1 MSLSSSPSTIPLLLT
16 SSIVA
21 HDVAV
26 RLKDTQARLHHALE
40 SIEQWLRVSPQ
51 QPLVLCDGSSY
62 DLTEEVRRRFPN
74 ASIECLAFENDQ
86 TKVREFGRGYGEGE
100 IVKYAIEHSLRI
112 RDAGCFVKCT
122 SKLWVENIG
131 ECMRYWNGSLL
142 LSGVFLNTFSLS
154 HPTLLRQVDTRF
166 YAMSVATY
174 KSHFVRAHITMDSR
188 AGHGLEDSF
197 HDILVHEGM
206 QGCLLPVP
214 PIINGVGGGTGT
226 YYRNRGLRI
235 LKERLRLWLARH
247 QRKFRPLFV
256 P

>member
-1 MSLSSSPSTIPLLLT
+1 MPLSSSPSVIPLLLT

-40 SIEQWLRVSPQ
+40 SVEQWLRVSPL

-62 DLTEEVRRRFPN
+62 DLTDEVRHRFPH
-74 ASIECLAFENDQ
+74 AVIECLAFENDQ
-86 TKVREFGRGYGEGE
+86 IKVREFGRGHGEGE
-100 IVKYAIEHSLRI
+100 IVKYAIEHSRLI
-112 RDAGCFVKCT
+112 HEAGCFVKCT
-122 SKLWVENIG
+122 SKLWVENFD
-131 ECMRYWNGSLL
+131 ECMRYWNGNLL
-142 LSGVFLNTFSLS
+142 LSGVFLNTFSPR

-166 YAMSVATY
+166 YAMSVDTY
-174 KSHFVRAHITMDSR
+174 KRYFQDAHITMDSR

-197 HDILVHEGM
+197 HDVLARERM

-247 QRKFRPLFV
+247 QRKFCPLFA